1 MNNTDTTPTISQNN
15 TQTQNGY
22 KKTAIGVIPMDW
34 NVKRLGQIGE
44 LKNGINKDKDQFG
57 FGFPLINL
65 NDVFEINTDH
75 DKDFSLVNSNEKE
88 RKDYSLNKG
97 DVLFVRSSV
106 KATGVGLTCTILK
119 DIKDAVYS
127 GFIIR
132 FRDNHYLDL
141 NYKVH
146 CFFEQGFRNRL
157 LAKSTISANININQV
172 ALNSL
177 QLPIPPLPEQQKI
190 AEILSTWDEAITN
203 CKTTINT
210 LKLRNKG
217 LAQQLLSGKKR
228 LIGFSEKWELKSLY
242 DLLIYTP
249 REVDKPNK
257 PFLALGLRSHGK
269 GVFHKPDFDPNAIAM
284 TKLFEVKENDLVL
297 NITFAWEQA
306 IAIASKVDEGGL
318 VSHRFP
324 TYIFNPKTATHLYFK
339 FFVLQS
345 FFKSML
351 ELISPGGA
359 GRNRVMSKKDFLKLE
374 VKVPK
379 IEEQIVIAQVLETA
393 NQELKS
399 YETKLEALQLQK
411 KGLMQQLLTGKIRV
425 NVK

>member
-1 MNNTDTTPTISQNN
+1 MNSNDTTPTISLNN
-15 TQTQNGY
+15 MQTPIGY
-22 KKTAIGVIPMDW
+22 KKTAVGIIPADW
-34 NVKRLGQIGE
+34 EVKRLSQIGE

-65 NDVFEINTDH
+65 NDVFEINTDY
-75 DKDFSLVNSNEKE
+75 DKEFSLVNSNEKE
-88 RKDYSLNKG
+88 RRDYSLNKG

-106 KATGVGLTCTILK
+106 KATGVGLTCVILN

-132 FRDNHYLDL
+132 FRDNHFLDL

-146 CFFEQGFRNRL
+146 CFYEQGFRNRL

-177 QLPIPPLPEQQKI
+177 QLPIPPISEQQKI
-190 AEILSTWDEAITN
+190 AEILSTWDYAIAN
-203 CKTTINT
+203 CKTTINSIRD
-210 LKLRNKG
+210 RNKG
-217 LAQQLLSGKKR
+217 LAQQLLSGKNR
-228 LIGFSEKWELKSLY
+228 LSGFNDKWELKPLG

-249 REVDKPNK
+249 REVDKPNET
-257 PFLALGLRSHGK
+257 FLALGLRSHGK
-269 GVFHKPDFDPNAIAM
+269 GVFHKPDFEPSAIAM
-284 TKLFEVKENDLVL
+284 TKLYEVKENDLVV

-306 IAIASKVDEGGL
+306 IAIASKKDEGGL

-324 TYIFNPKTATHLYFK
+324 TYTFNPKTATHLYFK
-339 FFVLQS
+339 FFILQS

-379 IEEQIVIAQVLETA
+379 IEEQIAIAQVLETA
-393 NQELKS
+393 DQELKS
-399 YETKLEALQLQK
+399 YEAKLEALQLQK

-425 NVK
+425 NLY

>member
-88 RKDYSLNKG
+88 RKDYSLIKG

-190 AEILSTWDEAITN
+190 AEILSTWDDAIAN
-203 CKTTINT
+203 CKKTINT
-210 LKLRNKG
+210 LKARNKG
-217 LAQQLLSGKKR
+217 LALQLLTGKKR
-228 LIGFSEKWELKSLY
+228 LNGFSEKWVELKADKIFRNNTDKTHNGELEILSATQERGVIPRSMNNIDIKYDVNSLGTY
-242 DLLIYTP
+242 KKV
-249 REVDKPNK
+249 EVGDYVIS
-257 PFLALGLRSHGK
+257 LRSFQGGIEYSEYEGIVSPAYTILKEIIPISKTFFKVYFKTETFISRLNTIIYGIRDGK
-269 GVFHKPDFDPNAIAM
+269 QISFKDFA
-284 TKLFEVKENDLVL
+284 TLKLPCPSVKE
-297 NITFAWEQA
+297 Q
-306 IAIASKVDEGGL
+306 
-318 VSHRFP
+318 
-324 TYIFNPKTATHLYFK
+324 TA
-339 FFVLQS
+339 
-345 FFKSML
+345 
-351 ELISPGGA
+351 
-359 GRNRVMSKKDFLKLE
+359 
-374 VKVPK
+374 
-379 IEEQIVIAQVLETA
+379 IAQVLETA

-399 YETKLEALQLQK
+399 YEIKLEALQLQK

>member
-1 MNNTDTTPTISQNN
+1 MNKINTTPIISQDD
-15 TQTQNGY
+15 TQTLNGY
-22 KKTAIGVIPMDW
+22 KKTAIGIIPIDW
-34 NVKRLGQIGE
+34 DVKRLSQIGE

-75 DKDFSLVNSNEKE
+75 DKEFSLVNSNEKE
-88 RKDYSLNKG
+88 RRDYCLNKG

-106 KATGVGLTCTILK
+106 KATGVGLTCVILN

-132 FRDNHYLDL
+132 FRDNHFLDL

-146 CFFEQGFRNRL
+146 CFYEQGFRNRL

-177 QLPIPPLPEQQKI
+177 QLAVPPPLEQQKI
-190 AEILSTWDEAITN
+190 AEILSTWDDAITN
-203 CKTTINT
+203 CKNTIDN
-210 LKLRNKG
+210 LKNRNKG
-217 LAQQLLSGKKR
+217 LAQQLLTGKKR
-228 LIGFSEKWELKSLY
+228 LSGFSNKWE
-242 DLLIYTP
+242 
-249 REVDKPNK
+249 N
-257 PFLALGLRSHGK
+257 
-269 GVFHKPDFDPNAIAM
+269 
-284 TKLFEVKENDLVL
+284 
-297 NITFAWEQA
+297 
-306 IAIASKVDEGGL
+306 
-318 VSHRFP
+318 
-324 TYIFNPKTATHLYFK
+324 
-339 FFVLQS
+339 
-345 FFKSML
+345 
-351 ELISPGGA
+351 
-359 GRNRVMSKKDFLKLE
+359 LKLE
-374 VKVPK
+374 CFFKERNETGVINLDLLSIGELGIYPQSESNKRDNSNFDKLKYKRICPGDIGYNTMRMWQGRSALSQLEGIVSPAYTIITPMENANGKYFSYLFKMKDVIHMFFRNSQGLVNDTLNCKFKDFKLIKINVPTDIK
-379 IEEQIVIAQVLETA
+379 EQEAIAKVLETA

>member
-1 MNNTDTTPTISQNN
+1 MQTPI
-15 TQTQNGY
+15 GY
-22 KKTAIGVIPMDW
+22 KKTAVGIIPADW
-34 NVKRLGQIGE
+34 EVKRLSQIGE

-65 NDVFEINTDH
+65 NDVFEINTDY
-75 DKDFSLVNSNEKE
+75 DKEFSLVNSNEKE
-88 RKDYSLNKG
+88 RRDYSLNKG

-106 KATGVGLTCTILK
+106 KATGVGLTCVILN

-146 CFFEQGFRNRL
+146 CFYEQGFRNRL

-177 QLPIPPLPEQQKI
+177 QLPIPPISEQQKI
-190 AEILSTWDEAITN
+190 AEILSTWDYAIAN
-203 CKTTINT
+203 CKTTINSIRD
-210 LKLRNKG
+210 RNKG
-217 LAQQLLSGKKR
+217 LAQQLLSGKNR
-228 LIGFSEKWELKSLY
+228 LSGFNDKWELKPLG

-249 REVDKPNK
+249 REVDKPNET
-257 PFLALGLRSHGK
+257 FLALGLRSHGK
-269 GVFHKPDFDPNAIAM
+269 GVFHKPDFEPSAIAM
-284 TKLFEVKENDLVL
+284 TKLYEVKENDLVV

-306 IAIASKVDEGGL
+306 IAIASKKDEGGL

-324 TYIFNPKTATHLYFK
+324 TYTFNPKTATHLYFK
-339 FFVLQS
+339 FFILQS

-379 IEEQIVIAQVLETA
+379 IEEQIAIAQVLETA
-393 NQELKS
+393 DQELKS
-399 YETKLEALQLQK
+399 YEAKLEALQLQK

-425 NVK
+425 NLY

>member
-1 MNNTDTTPTISQNN
+1 MQAPI
-15 TQTQNGY
+15 GY
-22 KKTAIGVIPMDW
+22 KKTAVGIIPADW
-34 NVKRLGQIGE
+34 EVKRLSQIGE

-65 NDVFEINTDH
+65 NDVFEINTDY
-75 DKDFSLVNSNEKE
+75 DKEFSLVNSNEKE
-88 RKDYSLNKG
+88 RRDYSLNKG

-106 KATGVGLTCTILK
+106 KATGVGLTCVILN

-146 CFFEQGFRNRL
+146 CFYEQGFRNRL

-177 QLPIPPLPEQQKI
+177 QLPIPPISEQQKI
-190 AEILSTWDEAITN
+190 AEILSTWDYAIAN
-203 CKTTINT
+203 CKTTINSIRD
-210 LKLRNKG
+210 RNKG
-217 LAQQLLSGKKR
+217 LAQQLLSGKNR
-228 LIGFSEKWELKSLY
+228 LSGFNDKWELKPLG

-249 REVDKPNK
+249 REVDKPNET
-257 PFLALGLRSHGK
+257 FLALGLRSHGK
-269 GVFHKPDFDPNAIAM
+269 GVFHKPDFEPSAIAM
-284 TKLFEVKENDLVL
+284 TKLYEVKENDLVV

-306 IAIASKVDEGGL
+306 IAIASKKDEGGL

-324 TYIFNPKTATHLYFK
+324 TYTFNPKTATHLYFK
-339 FFVLQS
+339 FFILQS

-379 IEEQIVIAQVLETA
+379 IEEQIAIAQVLETA
-393 NQELKS
+393 DQELKS
-399 YETKLEALQLQK
+399 YEAKLEALQLQK

>member
-1 MNNTDTTPTISQNN
+1 MSNTTTIPK
-15 TQTQNGY
+15 GY
-22 KKTAIGVIPMDW
+22 KKTAIGVIPIDW
-34 NVKRLGQIGE
+34 EVKKLGELGE

-57 FGFPLINL
+57 FGYPLINL

-88 RKDYSLNKG
+88 RRDYSLDKG

-106 KATGVGLTCTILK
+106 KATGVGLTCAILK

-141 NYKVH
+141 GYKIH

-203 CKTTINT
+203 CKNTINT
-210 LKLRNKG
+210 LKARNKG
-217 LAQQLLSGKKR
+217 LAQQLLTGKKR
-228 LIGFSEKWELKSLY
+228 LSGFSDKWVELKTDKIFRNNTDKTHEGKLEILSATQERGVIPRSMNNIDIKYDASSLGTY
-242 DLLIYTP
+242 KKVEKGDYVIS
-249 REVDKPNK
+249 
-257 PFLALGLRSHGK
+257 LRSFQG
-269 GVFHKPDFDPNAIAM
+269 GIEYSEYEGIVSPAYTI
-284 TKLFEVKENDLVL
+284 LKE
-297 NITFAWEQA
+297 IIPISKTFF
-306 IAIASKVDEGGL
+306 KV
-318 VSHRFP
+318 
-324 TYIFNPKTATHLYFK
+324 YFK
-339 FFVLQS
+339 TETFISKLNTIIYGIRDGKQIS
-345 FFKSML
+345 F
-351 ELISPGGA
+351 
-359 GRNRVMSKKDFLKLE
+359 KDFATLKLPCPS
-374 VKVPK
+374 V
-379 IEEQIVIAQVLETA
+379 EEQTAISLVLETA
-393 NQELKS
+393 DQELKS
-399 YETKLEALQLQK
+399 YQAKLEILQLQK

-425 NVK
+425 NVN